1 MSLVSSILEVKDI
14 AEEIVQVKEWNATIG
29 LRGMTARQRADFAK
43 IAATDTAKATV
54 RALIDC
60 AFDPATPDKPLF
72 EAAHQDALLKKSGK
86 AIDDLVKVIIRLSG
100 FDTEAEKELEKNS

>member
-1 MSLVSSILEVKDI
+1 MNLLSQILEAKDI
-14 AEEIVQVKEWNATIG
+14 AAEEVVVPEWGATIG

-43 IAATDTAKATV
+43 VAATDPAKATV

-72 EAAHQDALLKKSGK
+72 ETAHQDALLKKSGK